1 MFGLFS
7 WFLWSSVW
15 QNLSVSLGSCKTKSI
30 LKVLNNELKY
40 GEVARDYK
48 LAEFSERNEGVDCLP
63 SLTFLY
69 LCFAMICGI
78 FSRVLAKPHNGL
90 NRIFQIHPEH
100 YLTRKWRRDPWCV
113 TREVSTKA
121 WRETR
126 SVSRKACG
134 YSLYFL
140 VSKGENVRLYSL
152 QKQRLV
158 RKVFLP
164 CAVW

>member
-63 SLTFLY
+63 SLAFLY
-69 LCFAMICGI
+69 LCFAMTCGI

-90 NRIFQIHPEH
+90 DRIFQI
-100 YLTRKWRRDPWCV
+100 LTSCYFLFIFYPRAFLMSQVKHLIAWC
-113 TREVSTKA
+113 RLRAHGSA
-121 WRETR
+121 
-126 SVSRKACG
+126 ACG
-134 YSLYFL
+134 HQQGSP
-140 VSKGENVRLYSL
+140 GER
-152 QKQRLV
+152 RLV
-158 RKVFLP
+158 RSLDWSNFP
-164 CAVW
+164 SCAHWA

>member
-63 SLTFLY
+63 SLAFLY
-69 LCFAMICGI
+69 LYFAMICGI

-164 CAVW
+164 CALW